1 MRSDMSIRRTS
12 NKTSARI
19 VPGPQPAPD
28 NAKKPVEAVLLLGRE
43 ALARRAWQTAFRQL
57 TAADRLQPLEA
68 NDLEQ
73 LGIAAHLSGREE
85 ECESVWTR
93 AYHGFLAGGEIDR
106 AARCAFSLG
115 MMLFDRGQSAPGSG
129 WIARARRLLDD
140 HHRDSVER
148 GYLMLPNAIASAMAG
163 DAQAASLIFEQ
174 AAAIGD
180 RFGDEDLRALARQ
193 GRGRALLRLGRIQE
207 GVALLDEAMLAVMTN
222 EVSPISA
229 GIIYCSVIEA
239 CYEIFD
245 LKRAQQW
252 TSALGRWCD
261 EQPELNSY
269 RGACLV
275 RRSEILQMHGIWT
288 DALGEAM
295 RACERLA
302 ERSRETGAGLAFYQL
317 AEMHRLRGEFT
328 KAEDAY
334 RAASAHGKAPEPG
347 YALLRLAQ
355 GHIELASATIR
366 RARDEARDR
375 KTKARVLVACVAIL
389 VAARDVAA
397 ARAAADEI
405 SAIAAELGAPLLAA
419 YARQAAGAVFLA
431 ESNPQAALAPL
442 RDAVS
447 LWRELDFPYEAAC
460 TGVLIGL
467 ACRALDDRDAAA
479 LEFEAALR
487 TFETLGARPDAD
499 RVKSLTRGEKEA
511 SGSLTARETQVLG
524 LLATGRT
531 NRAIAQQ
538 LRISEK
544 TVARHLANIF
554 MKIGV
559 STRSEATAYA
569 FRHQLT

>member
-1 MRSDMSIRRTS
+1 MSARRTNS
-12 NKTSARI
+12 KSSARI
-19 VPGPQPAPD
+19 VPGPQSPRDTVVASVGAP
-28 NAKKPVEAVLLLGRE
+28 LLHGRE
-43 ALARRAWQTAFRQL
+43 AFERRRWQTAFAQL
-57 TAADRLQPLEA
+57 AAADRLQSLAP

-73 LGIAAHLSGREE
+73 LAIAAYLSSHDEE
-85 ECESVWTR
+85 SENAWTR
-93 AYHGFLAGGEIDR
+93 AYHGFVANDEIER

-129 WIARARRLLDD
+129 WIGRARRLLDD
-140 HHRDSVER
+140 HQRDSVER
-148 GYLMLPNAIASAMAG
+148 GYLMLPNAIASAVAG
-163 DAQAASLIFEQ
+163 DFQSASRIFEQ
-174 AAAIGD
+174 AGAIGR
-180 RFGDEDLRALARQ
+180 RFADDDLRALAAQ
-193 GRGRALLRLGRIQE
+193 GRGRALARLGRIPE
-207 GVALLDEAMLAVMTN
+207 GVALFDEAMLAVMTN
-222 EVSPISA
+222 EVSPIAA
-229 GIIYCSVIEA
+229 GIIYCSVIEG

-261 EQPELNSY
+261 AQPELTSY

-275 RRSEILQMHGIWT
+275 RRSEILQVHGTWT
-288 DALGEAM
+288 DALAEAT

-302 ERSRETGAGLAFYQL
+302 ERSHETGVGLAFYQL
-317 AEMHRLRGEFT
+317 AEIQRLRGEFT

-334 RAASAHGKAPEPG
+334 RAASAHGRAPEPG

-366 RARDEARDR
+366 RVRDEARDG
-375 KTKARVLVACVAIL
+375 KSKARVLVACIDIF
-389 VAARDVAA
+389 VAAGDVSAA
-397 ARAAADEI
+397 HAAADEL
-405 SAIAAELGAPLLAA
+405 ATIATELGAPLLNA
-419 YARQAAGAVFLA
+419 YARQAAGAVFVA
-431 ESNPQAALAPL
+431 ESNPRAALAPL

-447 LWRELDFPYEAAC
+447 LWRELDIPYEAAR
-460 TGVLIGL
+460 TGVLVGL
-467 ACRALDDRDAAA
+467 ACRALDDRDAAT

-487 TFETLGARPDAD
+487 TFEQLGARPDAD
-499 RVKSLTRGEKEA
+499 RVRKLARLDQDE

-531 NRAIAQQ
+531 NRAIAKE

-554 MKIGV
+554 GKIGV

-569 FRHQLT
+569 FRHQRVR